1 MNLLNKINAGM
12 NQLEA
17 KLRGIQFLTGNSL
30 KMIAILTM
38 LFDHFC
44 KIVLPWFVDNYW
56 SVLEKT
62 GQISTQ
68 QFLDIDWFIR
78 SKLYAVG
85 TVAFPLFCFL
95 LTEGFHYTKNRTRYI
110 GSMLA
115 FALLSELPFDLGF
128 FSFLSQRANTY
139 PFYWEYQNVFF
150 TLLLGLIMMLCLEKF
165 SCKTKNRADRIKAFV
180 LQLISVI
187 IISALAE
194 LIHSDYGTE
203 GILIIAAFYV
213 ARRNRLYQVIL
224 FLIAYILATG
234 AQPTIPILI
243 SCILILLYNGK
254 RGKLKLKY
262 FFYVFYP
269 VHIVILYGIT
279 LLLPYVVK

>member
-1 MNLLNKINAGM
+1 MNLLNRINGGI
-12 NQLEA
+12 NQLDI
-17 KLRGIQFLTGNSL
+17 KRQRIQFLTGNSL
-30 KMIAILTM
+30 KIIAILTM

-56 SVLEKT
+56 GVLEQT
-62 GQISTQ
+62 GQITTQ
-68 QFLDIDWFIR
+68 QFMDIDWFIR

-95 LTEGFHYTKNRTRYI
+95 LSEGFHYTKNRKRYI

-115 FALLSELPFDLGF
+115 FAILSELPFDLGF
-128 FSFLSQRANTY
+128 FSLLSQRANTY

-150 TLLLGLIMMLCLEKF
+150 TLFLGLIMLMCLEKF
-165 SCKTKNRADRIKAFV
+165 SCKTENRAGKIKAFV
-180 LQLISVI
+180 LQLMSVI
-187 IISALAE
+187 IMAALAE
-194 LIHSDYGTE
+194 LIHCDYGSE
-203 GILIIAAFYV
+203 GILIIAAFYI
-213 ARRNRLYQVIL
+213 ARGNRLYQVIL
-224 FLIAYILATG
+224 FLIAYMLATG

-269 VHIVILYGIT
+269 LHIAILYGIT
-279 LLLPYVVK
+279 LLLPQMIK

>member
-1 MNLLNKINAGM
+1 MHLLNKINDSV
-12 NQLEA
+12 NQLDI
-17 KLRGIQFLTGNSL
+17 KLQRMQFLTGNSL
-30 KMIAILTM
+30 KIIAILTM

-56 SVLEKT
+56 RLLEQN

-95 LTEGFHYTKNRTRYI
+95 LTEGFFYTKSRKRYI
-110 GSMLA
+110 VSMLA
-115 FALLSELPFDLGF
+115 FAILSELPFDLGF
-128 FSFLSQRANTY
+128 FSLLSRRANTY
-139 PFYWEYQNVFF
+139 PFYWDYQNVFF
-150 TLLLGLIMMLCLEKF
+150 TLFLGLIMMQCLEKF
-165 SCKTKNRADRIKAFV
+165 AYKTDNRTGKIKAFG
-180 LQLISVI
+180 LQMMSVVI
-187 IISALAE
+187 IAAFAE
-194 LIHSDYGTE
+194 LIHSDYGME

-213 ARRNRLYQVIL
+213 ARRSRLYQVIL

-243 SCILILLYNGK
+243 SCIFILLYNGK

-262 FFYVFYP
+262 FFYAFYP
-269 VHIVILYGIT
+269 VHIAVLYVTT
-279 LLLPYVVK
+279 LLLPYVIK